1 MILKAAFSWKE
12 QLFLLV
18 GMKNIFKIV
27 WVKKL
32 RENSLLYLLGI
43 LFIMYHSEYA

>member
-12 QLFLLV
+12 RLFLLV
-18 GMKNIFKIV
+18 GMKNIFQNCMG
-27 WVKKL
+27 KKL